1 MKYIK
6 KPIPVD
12 AWQIDCLEIV
22 NRGNYPDWVHEALL
36 KNIIFVPVFDSY
48 SIVIKTLEGNMV
60 AAEGDYLIKGSL
72 GEYWFNKKDIFE
84 QMYEK
89 VND

>member
-12 AWQIDCLEIV
+12 AWQIDMLEIT
-22 NRGNYPDWVHEALL
+22 NQGNYPDWVHEAWTKRAITEGW
-36 KNIIFVPVFDSY
+36 KNNSLQIN
-48 SIVIKTLEGNMV
+48 TLEGAMT
-60 AAEGDYLIKGSL
+60 ADEGDYLIRGPK

-84 QMYEK
+84 EMYEPYTGE
-89 VND
+89 